1 MSVKYT
7 LVNPQIL
14 GSIDTTV
21 KAGNSLKAA
30 KQFYKALS
38 EHFNNTIPSFHF
50 TIQKGGSGKGKYYH
64 FKVSEEKDEDT
75 VDFTLEP
82 IQIANEEEAIARF
95 QSRSS
100 AFKKKCEQAGGAKKG
115 KRRPHADSDDDLFDT
130 EEDERVKT
138 LWSIFPTV
146 YDYPIGYFWYDPY
159 VYNLDFYYIPTFYS
173 YITPF
178 IEIVG
183 F

>member
-1 MSVKYT
+1 MSVSYT
-7 LVNPQIL
+7 LVNPRIL
-14 GSIDTTV
+14 GSMDTTV

-30 KQFYKALS
+30 RKFYKGLS

-50 TIQKGGSGKGKYYH
+50 TIQKGSSGKGKYYH
-64 FKVSEEKDEDT
+64 FKVSEEKDGDDT
-75 VDFTLEP
+75 IDFTLEP
-82 IQIANEEEAIARF
+82 LQIANEEEAIARF
-95 QSRSS
+95 KSRSA
-100 AFKKKCEQAGGAKKG
+100 AFKKKCDQVGGDRV
-115 KRRPHADSDDDLFDT
+115 KREVDEFLAD
-130 EEDERVKT
+130 EDERTRT
-138 LWSIFPTV
+138 LYSIFPTV

-159 VYNLDFYYIPTFYS
+159 VYNLDFYFVPTFYS